1 MELLALLAHANQSGK
16 QLFLGA
22 VVLRDGVLQATQVGK
37 LALDFFLRSWD
48 HAVPKNYGAE
58 RGLIARLICMREESN
73 TFHSDPSE
81 RLKAMGERVWDTL
94 ENKKRNAEF

>member
-1 MELLALLAHANQSGK
+1 MELPALLAHANQSGK

-73 TFHSDPSE
+73 TLYSDTSE
-81 RLKAMGERVWDTL
+81 GLQAMGEHVWDIP
-94 ENKKRNAEF
+94 ENKGSNAEF